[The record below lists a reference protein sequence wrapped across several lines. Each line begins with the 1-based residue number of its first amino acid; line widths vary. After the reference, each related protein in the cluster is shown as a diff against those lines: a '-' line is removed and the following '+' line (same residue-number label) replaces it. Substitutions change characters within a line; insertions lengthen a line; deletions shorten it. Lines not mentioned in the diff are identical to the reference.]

1 MVFGTNHT
9 RRRTRTLAG
18 MLALA
23 WLAMPGAL
31 WADCTA
37 LDSHGLTRDCTALEE
52 VGSCMVDARDS
63 VNQCLERNTTSIF
76 GWYRCQEDG
85 LIDMAACAINSAFR
99 TILK

>member
-1 MVFGTNHT
+1 MVFGMNRT
-9 RRRTRTLAG
+9 RRRTRTFAA

-23 WLAMPGAL
+23 WLAMPGAV

-37 LDSHGLTRDCTALEE
+37 LDSYGLTRDCTALEE
-52 VGSCMVDARDS
+52 VGSCMADAQDS
-63 VNQCLERNTTSIF
+63 VKQCLERNTTSIW

-85 LIDMAACAINSAFR
+85 LLDMAACAINSAFR